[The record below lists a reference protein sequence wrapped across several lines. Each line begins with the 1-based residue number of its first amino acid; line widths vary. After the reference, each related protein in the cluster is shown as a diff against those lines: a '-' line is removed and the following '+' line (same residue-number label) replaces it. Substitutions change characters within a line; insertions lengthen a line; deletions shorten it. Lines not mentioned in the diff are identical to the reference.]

1 MSAPENAKVFG
12 NRVQRVEDPALLTGQ
27 ARFIDDIS
35 LPGMAHAAFVRSPH
49 PHALLRSLDKSAA
62 EALDGVYAVYG
73 FDDLRPHLTGD
84 RLPVEMPSNVP
95 NVEKAGPMV
104 LVKDETMFAGEGV
117 AVVIAR
123 TRHVA
128 EDAAALVGM
137 DWDVLPA
144 AGDCKAALA
153 DDAPRASHGA
163 DSNVMLKMVQE
174 YGEVDD
180 ALAAAPHVF
189 KENIWQNRGG
199 GHPIECRGVVAR
211 HDENDGCTT
220 VWTSTQMANLVH
232 NFVVKLLGCDENA
245 VRIMTPDVGGGFGPK
260 FLTYPE
266 EPVITLAARLCGR
279 PVKWIEDRREHFIA
293 TIQERDQYWEAE
305 IGVDDDGK
313 ILGVRGHLIHDQGA
327 YSAHGVTLPYNAAT
341 CVPGA
346 YKVPHYRMDQTL
358 VFTNKVPTA
367 PVRGAAHPQGTF
379 VMERLLDR
387 AARELGLDRA
397 EIRDRN
403 MIRGEE
409 MPYRKPLKTRAGVN
423 ITYDSGDFPK
433 SQKMAMEAAG
443 WADFPARQQAA
454 RADGRYLGIGQAFG
468 VKGTGRGPF
477 EMATVRIGT
486 SGKVLVYTGAA
497 AIGQGTRTMMSQIVA
512 EQLGGDMSNIEV
524 VCGDTAPIPRG
535 MGAFGSRQ
543 TITAGSSAHLAAIEV
558 RDKALKVAAHML
570 EAAAEDLEI
579 VGGEIKVKGVP
590 DMSVGLGQVAH
601 AVAGTPGYALPGGIE
616 PGMES
621 TQSFLTDPLAY
632 CYGCH
637 VCEVEVDPET
647 GGVKLRKYVVV
658 HDSGVLINPM
668 IVLGQIQGGV
678 AHGIGNAMFEWM
690 GYDADANPVTTT
702 FAEYMLPAAPEMPN
716 FDVSFLESPSPLNPL
731 GVKGCGEG
739 STVPAAAAVV
749 SAIEDALSPFGVH
762 IAEAPVTPPR
772 LVEMIEAAK
781 G

>member
-1 MSAPENAKVFG
+1 MSAKVFG
-12 NRVQRVEDPALLTGQ
+12 NRVKRVEDPALLRGT
-27 ARFIDDIS
+27 ARFVDDIK

-49 PHALLRSLDKSAA
+49 PHALLRSIDNSAA
-62 EALDGVYAVYG
+62 EALAGVHAVYG

-84 RLPVEMPSNVP
+84 RLPVELPKGVP
-95 NVEKAGPMV
+95 NAGIAGPMV
-104 LVKDETMFAGEGV
+104 LVKDEAMYAGECV
-117 AVVIAR
+117 AVVIAE
-123 TRHVA
+123 TRHIA
-128 EDAAALVGM
+128 EDAATLVGM
-137 DWDVLPA
+137 DWEVLPA
-144 AGDCKAALA
+144 AGDCKSAM
-153 DDAPRASHGA
+153 DEGAPRASHGA
-163 DSNVMLKMVQE
+163 DSNVMLKMVQQ
-174 YGEVDD
+174 YGAVDD
-180 ALAAAPHVF
+180 ALAAAAFVF
-189 KENIWQNRGG
+189 KEAIWQHRGG

-211 HDENDGCTT
+211 HDLNEGCTT

-232 NFVVKLLGCDENA
+232 SIIVRLLGCDENG
-245 VRIMTPDVGGGFGPK
+245 VRVITPDVGGGFGPK

-266 EPVITLAARLCGR
+266 EPVIALAARLCGR

-305 IGVDDDGK
+305 IGVDGDG
-313 ILGVRGHLIHDQGA
+313 IIQGVRGHLIHDQGA
-327 YSAHGVTLPYNAAT
+327 YTAHGVTLPYNAAT

-358 VFTNKVPTA
+358 VYTNKVPTA
-367 PVRGAAHPQGTF
+367 PVRGASHPQGTF

-403 MIRGEE
+403 MIRGDE

-433 SQKMAMEAAG
+433 SQRMAMKTAG

-454 RADGRYLGIGQAFG
+454 RAAGRYLGIGQAFG

-477 EMATVRIGT
+477 EMATVRVGT

-512 EQLGGDMSNIEV
+512 AQLGGDMSNIEV
-524 VCGDTAPIPRG
+524 VTGDTGPIPRG

-543 TITAGSSAHLAAIEV
+543 TITAGSSAHLAAVEV
-558 RDKALKVAAHML
+558 REKALRVAAHML
-570 EAAAEDLEI
+570 EAAVEDLEI
-579 VGGEIKVKGVP
+579 EGGEIHVKGVP
-590 DMSVGLGQVAH
+590 DMAVTLGQVAH
-601 AVAGTPGYALPGGIE
+601 SVAGTPGYALPAGIE
-616 PGMES
+616 PGMEA
-621 TQSFLTDPLAY
+621 TKSFVTDPLAY

-647 GGVKLRKYVVV
+647 GGVGIHNYVIV

-678 AHGIGNAMFEWM
+678 VHGIGNALFEWM
-690 GYDADANPVTTT
+690 GYDDGAQPVTTT
-702 FAEYMLPAAPEMPN
+702 LAEYLLPSAPEMPN
-716 FDVSFLESPSPLNPL
+716 FDITFLESPSPLNPL

-739 STVPAAAAVV
+739 STVPAAAAVI
-749 SAIEDALSPFGVH
+749 SAIEDALTPFGVH
-762 IAEAPVTPPR
+762 IAEAPITPAR
-772 LVEMIEAAK
+772 LVELIEAGK

>member
-1 MSAPENAKVFG
+1 MSDTETSKVFG
-12 NRVQRVEDPALLTGQ
+12 NRVHRVEDPALLTGQ

-35 LPGMAHAAFVRSPH
+35 LPGMAHAAFARSPH
-49 PHALLRSLDKSAA
+49 PHALLRSMDKSAA
-62 EALDGVYAVYG
+62 QALDGVYAVYG
-73 FDDLRPHLTGD
+73 FDDLRPHLTAD
-84 RLPVEMPSNVP
+84 RLPVELPSGVP
-95 NVEKAGPMV
+95 NAEKAGPMV
-104 LVKDETMFAGEGV
+104 MVKDEAMYAGECT
-117 AVVIAR
+117 ALIIAE
-123 TRHVA
+123 TRHIA
-128 EDAAALVGM
+128 EDAISLIEM
-137 DWDVLPA
+137 DWDILPA
-144 AGDCKAALA
+144 AGDCKAALD

-163 DSNVMLKMVQE
+163 DSNEMMKMVQQ

-189 KENIWQNRGG
+189 AESIWLHRGG
-199 GHPIECRGVVAR
+199 GHPLECRGVVAR
-211 HDENDGCTT
+211 HDVNDGCTT
-220 VWTSTQMANLVH
+220 VWTSTQMANMVH
-232 NFVVKLLGCDENA
+232 NFIVNLLGCDENG
-245 VRIMTPDVGGGFGPK
+245 VRIITPDVGGGCGPK
-260 FLTYPE
+260 FLPYPE
-266 EPVITLAARLCGR
+266 ESVIALASRLFGR

-305 IGVDDDGK
+305 IGIDDDGM

-327 YSAHGVTLPYNAAT
+327 YTVHGVTLPYNAAA

-346 YKVPHYRMDQTL
+346 YKVPHYRMGQTL

-397 EIRDRN
+397 EIRERN
-403 MIRGEE
+403 MIRGDE

-433 SQKMAMEAAG
+433 AQKMAMEAAG
-443 WADFPARQQAA
+443 WADFPARQKAA
-454 RADGRYLGIGQAFG
+454 REAGRYLGIGQSFG

-524 VCGDTAPIPRG
+524 VVGDTAQIPRG

-543 TITAGSSAHLAAIEV
+543 TITAGSSAHMAAIEV
-558 RDKALKVAAHML
+558 REKALKVAAHML
-570 EAAAEDLEI
+570 EAAEEDLDI
-579 VGGEIKVKGVP
+579 VGDEIRVKGVP

-616 PGMES
+616 PGMEA
-621 TQSFLTDPLAY
+621 TKSFLTDPLAY

-647 GGVKLRKYVVV
+647 GGMELRNYVVV

-668 IVLGQIQGGV
+668 IVLGQIQGGIT
-678 AHGIGNAMFEWM
+678 HGIGNAMFEWM
-690 GYDADANPVTTT
+690 
-702 FAEYMLPAAPEMPN
+702 
-716 FDVSFLESPSPLNPL
+716 
-731 GVKGCGEG
+731 
-739 STVPAAAAVV
+739 
-749 SAIEDALSPFGVH
+749 
-762 IAEAPVTPPR
+762 
-772 LVEMIEAAK
+772 
-781 G
+781 

>member
-1 MSAPENAKVFG
+1 MSETGASRVFG
-12 NRVQRVEDPALLTGQ
+12 NRVKRVEDPDLLTGR
-27 ARFIDDIS
+27 ARFVDDIS
-35 LPGMAHAAFVRSPH
+35 LPDMAHAAFVRSPH
-49 PHALLRSLDKSAA
+49 AHAVLRSIDTGAA
-62 EALDGVYAVYG
+62 QALDGVFAVYG
-73 FDDLRPHLTGD
+73 YGDLRPHFTGD
-84 RLPVEMPSNVP
+84 RLPVEMPAGVP
-95 NVEKAGPMV
+95 NADKAGPML
-104 LVKDETMFAGEGV
+104 LVRDEAMYAGECI
-117 AVVIAR
+117 AVVVAES
-123 TRHVA
+123 RHVA
-128 EDAAALVGM
+128 EDAAALVEI

-144 AGDCKAALA
+144 AGDCKLALA
-153 DDAPRASHGA
+153 DDAPRALRGA
-163 DSNVMLKMVQE
+163 DSNVMMKMVQQ

-180 ALAAAPHVF
+180 ALAAAPHLF
-189 KENIWQNRGG
+189 KENIWLHRGG

-211 HDENDGCTT
+211 HDFNDGCTT

-232 NFVVKLLGCDENA
+232 SFIVKLLGCDENG
-245 VRIMTPDVGGGFGPK
+245 VRIVTPEVGGGFGPK

-266 EPVITLAARLCGR
+266 EPVIALASRLCGR

-305 IGVDDDGK
+305 IGVDDDGM

-327 YSAHGVTLPYNAAT
+327 YTAHGVTLPYNAAA

-367 PVRGAAHPQGTF
+367 PVRGASHPQGTF

-387 AARELGLDRA
+387 AARELGLDRG
-397 EIRDRN
+397 EIRTRN
-403 MIRGEE
+403 MIRGDE

-433 SQKMAMEAAG
+433 SQQMAMEEAG
-443 WADFPARQQAA
+443 WAGFPARQAAA
-454 RADGRYLGIGQAFG
+454 RAEGRYLGIGQSFG

-543 TITAGSSAHLAAIEV
+543 TITAGSSAHLAAVAV
-558 RDKALKVAAHML
+558 REKALKVAAHML
-570 EAAAEDLEI
+570 EAAEEDLEI
-579 VGGEIKVKGVP
+579 EGGEIRVKGVP
-590 DMSVGLGQVAH
+590 DMSVTLGQVAH

-616 PGMES
+616 PGMEA
-621 TQSFLTDPLAY
+621 TKSFLTDPLAY
-632 CYGCH
+632 CYGSH

-647 GGVKLRKYVVV
+647 GGVEIRRYVVV

-668 IVLGQIQGGV
+668 IVLGQVQGGI

-690 GYDADANPVTTT
+690 GYDADSNPVTTT
-702 FAEYMLPAAPEMPN
+702 FAEYLLPSAPEMPN
-716 FDVSFLESPSPLNPL
+716 FDITFLESPSPLNPL

-739 STVPAAAAVV
+739 STVPTAAAVI

-762 IAEAPVTPPR
+762 LAEAPITPVR
-772 LVEMIEAAK
+772 LVELIEAGK